1 MTRDETKTVLAM
13 LATVYPKNLL
23 PEVTD
28 LTVNVWY
35 QLMQD
40 LPFAA
45 IKAAVASWLATN
57 RYPPTISDLRE
68 IVVRQEVADT
78 ITPDEAW
85 TRLTVALRKYGH
97 TQPDLAAKY
106 LGDLWQL
113 IKGDWPYYCGML
125 ESEMPNEKA
134 RFLRM
139 YSAKQKRDKEQ
150 LQIPAPIR
158 KALAGVGQMR
168 LEAGND

>member
-13 LATVYPKNLL
+13 MATVYPKNLL

-35 QLMQD
+35 QLLQD
-40 LPFAA
+40 LPFKT
-45 IKAAVASWLATN
+45 ISAAVAAWLATN

-68 IVVRQEVADT
+68 IVVKRETADQT
-78 ITPDEAW
+78 TPDEAW
-85 TRLTVALRKYGH
+85 SRLTVAIRKYGH
-97 TQPDLAAKY
+97 TQPDMAAGF
-106 LGDLWQL
+106 LGDLWQT
-113 IKGDWPYYCGML
+113 IKNDWPYYCGML

-134 RFLRM
+134 RFIRM
-139 YSAKQKRDKEQ
+139 YTAKSKRDKEQ
-150 LQIPAPIR
+150 LQIPQQIR
-158 KALAGVGQMR
+158 KALSGIGQQR